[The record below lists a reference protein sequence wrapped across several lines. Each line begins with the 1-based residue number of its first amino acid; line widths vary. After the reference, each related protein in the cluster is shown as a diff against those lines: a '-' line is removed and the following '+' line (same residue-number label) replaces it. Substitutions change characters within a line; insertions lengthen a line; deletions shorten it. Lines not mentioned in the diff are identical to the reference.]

1 VRCVTTLSEWKRRA
15 GAKKDFESEHSCVF
29 AAPGSLLAHF
39 LTGESGMNKEN
50 VTISSCRFIG
60 RRRNGGLTQGAG
72 MTRKKEISPPKH
84 YQPQHRLLYG
94 ATRTISFAEIVPM
107 QKPNERFGSG
117 LRQFVGGRRNVGG
130 S

>member
-1 VRCVTTLSEWKRRA
+1 
-15 GAKKDFESEHSCVF
+15 
-29 AAPGSLLAHF
+29 
-39 LTGESGMNKEN
+39 
-50 VTISSCRFIG
+50 
-60 RRRNGGLTQGAG
+60 